1 MSANILVVEY
11 EPRYVQHVRKALVG
25 PDFILEIA
33 GNMDDAVNRCAS
45 FEPAVVVITSVLP
58 NLKIEDAI
66 TQLRA
71 RAGLRA
77 TPFLILMSGYRGE
90 KPKEDAVRFGAQDI
104 LERPFGADI
113 LRQRVEELVRTA
125 PSPAATQAIPQEM
138 LETLRRSA
146 GLSDEGAQVTSDEL
160 FGDILSDM
168 EGGEQQPVKVPPDI
182 GPGSSPEAAPVAP
195 PERTAKKLQDTSV
208 DDLLAGIVTTD
219 KTPTPRQASSTD
231 DEVEKLLSDTL
242 SGLDIAALKKRP
254 VGAKAAS
261 KPDLQST
268 PPPVAKPPAPPAVPP
283 QAEQP
288 KPAAKKPRQEGPA
301 PTPPAVAAAKTP
313 LGEKT
318 PVRKGHPP
326 GPERPAPSGTEF
338 GQYVIEEHIAT
349 GGMADVYKARMMGM
363 EGFQKTVAIKRIL
376 SNLTD
381 SEEFVRMFIDEA
393 KLAAQL
399 SHNNIIHIFDLGKVD
414 RSHYI
419 AMEYI
424 EGRDLRSILE
434 ECRERDLKMPMGLAL
449 HITTLLAS
457 ALDYAHKKRDFDNRA
472 LGLVHRDVSPQNVLI
487 SFDGDVKLCDFG
499 IAKAASKA
507 SQTRAGALKGKLQYM
522 SPEQAWGK
530 DIDHRS
536 DLFSLGLVL
545 FEMLTNEKVFSGTS
559 ELSVL
564 EQVRDPIITAPSM
577 KNPDVDP
584 EVDRIIFLAL
594 NAERE
599 ERYQSA
605 EDMKRDLERIA
616 RKLGKAADRS
626 TLVAFLEGLD
636 GGARLAPPS
645 KDADKTPA
653 RESPP
658 AEPTA
663 RLETPPPMPPAEPP
677 SAATPEPLE
686 PEEADVLLKADEDL
700 EKVLSA
706 PSSAER
712 VRLAAKDSG
721 FRFKKASLSGDKK
734 RLWILLGVLALVLVG
749 AGGWLIFGR
758 QDSQEPAAAKAV
770 PIAVVPTETPTPEPT
785 VGLMSQQELIDRARE
800 VAAAEITKQEE
811 ELRKRLEEEFPTPTP
826 IPPTPTPSDTP
837 TPLPTETPTPVPPTP
852 TRVPPTATPIPSTP
866 TPSVREGDVV
876 VPGPGVIPPVM
887 IYREPPRYPPA
898 AERMGATGLVAA
910 EALVGIDGT
919 VEEVRITRVEG
930 RNFGFEEA
938 TEEAIYKWRY
948 KPATKNGVRV
958 RVWVTIRVPFRL
970 Q

>member
-11 EPRYVQHVRKALVG
+11 EPRYVEHVRKALAG
-25 PDFILEIA
+25 PGFTLEIA
-33 GNMDDAVNRCAS
+33 GNLDDAVNLCAS
-45 FEPAVVVITSVLP
+45 FEPAVVIITSVLP

-77 TPFLILMSGYRGE
+77 TPFLIVMSGYRGE
-90 KPKEDAVRFGAQDI
+90 NPKQDAVRYGAQDI
-104 LERPFGADI
+104 LERPFGADT
-113 LRQRVEELVRTA
+113 LRERVDELVRTA

-146 GLSDEGAQVTSDEL
+146 GLSGADAPVTSDEL

-168 EGGEQQPVKVPPDI
+168 EGGEQQPVQAPPDLV
-182 GPGSSPEAAPVAP
+182 PETPAESQSAQ
-195 PERTAKKLQDTSV
+195 KLEDTSV
-208 DDLLAGIVTTD
+208 DDMLADIVAID
-219 KTPTPRQASSTD
+219 KTPVPRQASSTD
-231 DEVEKLLSDTL
+231 EEVEKLLSDTL
-242 SGLDIAALKKRP
+242 SGLDIAALKKQP
-254 VGAKAAS
+254 VEAPAKAAGRTAPPPAE
-261 KPDLQST
+261 KQPTPAAAPPEPQGPAPPAEEPDEKKAAPT
-268 PPPVAKPPAPPAVPP
+268 PPPVKPPS
-283 QAEQP
+283 
-288 KPAAKKPRQEGPA
+288 
-301 PTPPAVAAAKTP
+301 TPPA
-313 LGEKT
+313 EKT

-326 GPERPAPSGTEF
+326 GPDRPAPSGTEF

-399 SHNNIIHIFDLGKVD
+399 SHNNIIHIFDLGKVN

-434 ECRERDLKMPMGLAL
+434 ECRERDVRMPIELAL
-449 HITTLLAS
+449 YITNLLAS

-487 SFDGDVKLCDFG
+487 SYDGDVKLCDFG

-577 KNPDVDP
+577 KNSDVDA

-616 RKLGKAADRS
+616 RKQGKAANRS

-636 GGARLAPPS
+636 PGRQVPPPS
-645 KDADKTPA
+645 EDADKTPVPTGA
-653 RESPP
+653 PSTPSPP
-658 AEPTA
+658 T
-663 RLETPPPMPPAEPP
+663 PPAEPP
-677 SAATPEPLE
+677 SKPQPEALPEPPSE
-686 PEEADVLLKADEDL
+686 SPPSDQADVVLTADEDL

-706 PSSAER
+706 PPSVETA
-712 VRLAAKDSG
+712 RLEVDDSG
-721 FRFKKASLSGDKK
+721 FRFRGSAIGGEKK
-734 RLWILLGVLALVLVG
+734 RLWILLGVLAVVLVG
-749 AGGWLIFGR
+749 AGGWFIFGR
-758 QDSQEPAAAKAV
+758 QSSESPETARAV
-770 PIAVVPTETPTPEPT
+770 PIAVVATGTPTPEPT
-785 VGLMSQQELIDRARE
+785 VGLLSEQELIDRARE

-837 TPLPTETPTPVPPTP
+837 TPLPTDTPTPVPPTP

-866 TPSVREGDVV
+866 TPSVREGDIV

-887 IYREPPRYPPA
+887 IYREPPRYPLA
-898 AERMGATGLVAA
+898 AERMGATGVVAA

-930 RNFGFEEA
+930 RDFGFEEA

-948 KPATKNGVRV
+948 KPATKKGVRV

-970 Q
+970 E

>member
-11 EPRYVQHVRKALVG
+11 EPRYVEHVRKALAG
-25 PDFILEIA
+25 PGFTLEIA
-33 GNMDDAVNRCAS
+33 GNLDDAVNLCAS
-45 FEPAVVVITSVLP
+45 FEPAVVIITSVLP

-77 TPFLILMSGYRGE
+77 TPFLIVMSGYRGE
-90 KPKEDAVRFGAQDI
+90 NPKEDAVRYGAQDI
-104 LERPFGADI
+104 LERPFGADT
-113 LRQRVEELVRTA
+113 LRERVDELVRTA

-146 GLSDEGAQVTSDEL
+146 GLSGADAPVTSDEL

-168 EGGEQQPVKVPPDI
+168 EGGEQQPVQAPPDLV
-182 GPGSSPEAAPVAP
+182 PETPAESQSAQ
-195 PERTAKKLQDTSV
+195 KLEDTSV
-208 DDLLAGIVTTD
+208 DDMLADIVAID
-219 KTPTPRQASSTD
+219 KTPVPRQASSTD
-231 DEVEKLLSDTL
+231 EEVEKLLSDTL
-242 SGLDIAALKKRP
+242 SGLDIAALKKQP
-254 VGAKAAS
+254 VEAPAKAAGRTAPPPAE
-261 KPDLQST
+261 KQPTPAAAPPEPQGPAPPAEEPDEKKAAPT
-268 PPPVAKPPAPPAVPP
+268 PPPVKPPS
-283 QAEQP
+283 
-288 KPAAKKPRQEGPA
+288 
-301 PTPPAVAAAKTP
+301 TPPA
-313 LGEKT
+313 EKT

-326 GPERPAPSGTEF
+326 GPDRPAPSGTEF

-399 SHNNIIHIFDLGKVD
+399 SHNNIIHIFDLGKVN

-434 ECRERDLKMPMGLAL
+434 ECRERDVRMPIELAL
-449 HITTLLAS
+449 YITNLLAS

-487 SFDGDVKLCDFG
+487 SYDGDVKLCDFG

-577 KNPDVDP
+577 KNSDVDA

-616 RKLGKAADRS
+616 RKQGKAANRS

-636 GGARLAPPS
+636 PGRQVPPPS
-645 KDADKTPA
+645 EDADKTPV
-653 RESPP
+653 
-658 AEPTA
+658 PTG
-663 RLETPPPMPPAEPP
+663 
-677 SAATPEPLE
+677 
-686 PEEADVLLKADEDL
+686 
-700 EKVLSA
+700 A
-706 PSSAER
+706 PS
-712 VRLAAKDSG
+712 
-721 FRFKKASLSGDKK
+721 
-734 RLWILLGVLALVLVG
+734 
-749 AGGWLIFGR
+749 
-758 QDSQEPAAAKAV
+758 
-770 PIAVVPTETPTPEPT
+770 TP
-785 VGLMSQQELIDRARE
+785 S
-800 VAAAEITKQEE
+800 
-811 ELRKRLEEEFPTPTP
+811 
-826 IPPTPTPSDTP
+826 PPTPLS
-837 TPLPTETPTPVPPTP
+837 L
-852 TRVPPTATPIPSTP
+852 IH
-866 TPSVREGDVV
+866 
-876 VPGPGVIPPVM
+876 I
-887 IYREPPRYPPA
+887 
-898 AERMGATGLVAA
+898 
-910 EALVGIDGT
+910 
-919 VEEVRITRVEG
+919 
-930 RNFGFEEA
+930 
-938 TEEAIYKWRY
+938 
-948 KPATKNGVRV
+948 
-958 RVWVTIRVPFRL
+958 
-970 Q
+970 

>member
-11 EPRYVQHVRKALVG
+11 EPRYVEHVRKALSG
-25 PDFILEIA
+25 PDFKLEIA
-33 GNMDDAVNRCAS
+33 GNMDQAVNCCAS

-77 TPFLILMSGYRGE
+77 TPFLIVMSGYRGE
-90 KPKEDAVRFGAQDI
+90 NPKQDARRYGAQDI
-104 LERPFGADI
+104 LERPFGTDA
-113 LRQRVEELVRTA
+113 LRQRVDELVRNA
-125 PSPAATQAIPQEM
+125 PSPAATQAIPREM

-146 GLSDEGAQVTSDEL
+146 GLSDDDARVTSDEL

-168 EGGEQQPVKVPPDI
+168 EGGEQQPVKAPPDI
-182 GPGSSPEAAPVAP
+182 AEPPVLMPREAAPETPAQQRPVA
-195 PERTAKKLQDTSV
+195 KSKDTSV
-208 DDLLAGIVTTD
+208 DEMLAEIVESQ
-219 KTPTPRQASSTD
+219 KAPAPRKSASTD
-231 DEVEKLLSDTL
+231 DEVDKLLSDTL
-242 SGLDIAALKKRP
+242 SGLDIATLRKRSADAAKPTTPSDQPVSPPVTQKPTPPTSPAGPKKP
-254 VGAKAAS
+254 VPAKQ
-261 KPDLQST
+261 KPGEKRGTPTGPPVKT
-268 PPPVAKPPAPPAVPP
+268 PPPPP
-283 QAEQP
+283 
-288 KPAAKKPRQEGPA
+288 
-301 PTPPAVAAAKTP
+301 
-313 LGEKT
+313 GEKT

-326 GPERPAPSGTEF
+326 GPDRPAPSGTEF

-434 ECRERDLKMPMGLAL
+434 ECRERDIRMPIELSL
-449 HITTLLAS
+449 YITNLLAS
-457 ALDYAHKKRDFDNRA
+457 ALDYAHKKRDFDNQE

-487 SFDGDVKLCDFG
+487 SFEGDVKLCDFG

-536 DLFSLGLVL
+536 DIFSLGLVL

-577 KNPDVDP
+577 KNPDIDA
-584 EVDRIIFLAL
+584 EIDRIIFLAL

-605 EDMKRDLERIA
+605 EDMKRDLDRVMRA
-616 RKLGKAADRS
+616 RGKMANRS
-626 TLVAFLEGLD
+626 TLVAFLDSLGSRK
-636 GGARLAPPS
+636 GAAAPADVADSKAASKKTTASPPPS
-645 KDADKTPA
+645 
-653 RESPP
+653 
-658 AEPTA
+658 
-663 RLETPPPMPPAEPP
+663 TPPPGPPPEAPPQSPP
-677 SAATPEPLE
+677 SPGEGAPLT
-686 PEEADVLLKADEDL
+686 AGDDL
-700 EKVLSA
+700 EDVLSA
-706 PSSAER
+706 RTPSVER
-712 VRLAAKDSG
+712 VRLEVEDSG
-721 FRFKKASLSGDKK
+721 FRTGKTRSGGDRK
-734 RLWILLGVLALVLVG
+734 RLWILLGVLGLVIIG
-749 AGGWLIFGR
+749 AGGWFIFGR
-758 QDSQEPAAAKAV
+758 KRPEPPTTARAL
-770 PIAVVPTETPTPEPT
+770 PIAVTATETPTPDPNA
-785 VGLMSQQELIDRARE
+785 GLMSDQELVERARE
-800 VAAAEITKQEE
+800 VAAAEITRQEE
-811 ELRKRLEEEFPTPTP
+811 ELRKRLEQEFPTPTP
-826 IPPTPTPSDTP
+826 IPPTPTPTDTP
-837 TPLPTETPTPVPPTP
+837 TPLPTDTPTPVPPTP
-852 TRVPPTATPIPSTP
+852 TPVPPTATPIPPTP
-866 TPSVREGDVV
+866 TPSVREGDIVV
-876 VPGPGVIPPVM
+876 AGPGVVAPVM
-887 IYREPPRYPPA
+887 IYREPPKYPPA
-898 AERMGATGLVAA
+898 AERMGVTGEVEA
-910 EALVGIDGT
+910 EALIGIDGT
-919 VEEVRITRVEG
+919 VEEVRVIRVEG
-930 RNFGFEEA
+930 REFGFEKA
-938 TEEAIYKWRY
+938 TEEAIRKWRY
-948 KPATKNGVRV
+948 KPAMKKGVRV
-958 RVWVTIRVPFRL
+958 RVWVTVRVPFRL

>member
-11 EPRYVQHVRKALVG
+11 EPRYVEHVRKALAG

-45 FEPAVVVITSVLP
+45 FEPAVVIITSVLP

-77 TPFLILMSGYRGE
+77 TPFLIVMSGYRGE
-90 KPKEDAVRFGAQDI
+90 HPKEDAVRYGAQDI
-104 LERPFGADI
+104 LERPFGGDV
-113 LRQRVEELVRTA
+113 LRARVEELVLNA
-125 PSPAATQAIPQEM
+125 PNPAATQAIPQEM
-138 LETLRRSA
+138 LETLRRRA
-146 GLSDEGAQVTSDEL
+146 GLSGEDAQVTSDEL

-168 EGGEQQPVKVPPDI
+168 EGGEQQPVQAPPDR
-182 GPGSSPEAAPVAP
+182 AADSP
-195 PERTAKKLQDTSV
+195 PESRATRKLADTSV
-208 DDLLAGIVTTD
+208 DDLLADLVETEKAPAPRRTT
-219 KTPTPRQASSTD
+219 STD
-231 DEVEKLLSDTL
+231 EDVDKLLSDTL
-242 SGLDIAALKKRP
+242 SGLDIAALRKRP
-254 VGAKAAS
+254 AEAKTPAKGAER
-261 KPDLQST
+261 PT
-268 PPPVAKPPAPPAVPP
+268 PPTAAKQPQPPAVPP
-283 QAEQP
+283 EPRQPVPPAKQPQQAE
-288 KPAAKKPRQEGPA
+288 A
-301 PTPPAVAAAKTP
+301 PDAPPPVEPPATP
-313 LGEKT
+313 VGEKT

-326 GPERPAPSGTEF
+326 GPDRPAPSGTEF

-399 SHNNIIHIFDLGKVD
+399 SHNNIIHIYDLGKVD

-434 ECRERDLKMPMGLAL
+434 ECRERDIKMPIELA
-449 HITTLLAS
+449 IYVANLLAS

-487 SFDGDVKLCDFG
+487 SYDGDVKLCDFG

-594 NAERE
+594 NAERD

-626 TLVAFLEGLD
+626 SLVAFLDSL
-636 GGARLAPPS
+636 GGREQVAPPS
-645 KDADKTPA
+645 EEADKTPVT
-653 RESPP
+653 
-658 AEPTA
+658 TA
-663 RLETPPPMPPAEPP
+663 PP
-677 SAATPEPLE
+677 SAPPPPSEAPASEPPPPAPPVEPPPEAPPEP
-686 PEEADVLLKADEDL
+686 PPSEEAGVLLAADEDL

-706 PSSAER
+706 PPSVETARLDVDGSRFRLGRVAASAEKR
-712 VRLAAKDSG
+712 
-721 FRFKKASLSGDKK
+721 
-734 RLWILLGVLALVLVG
+734 RLWILLGVLALVVAG
-749 AGGWLIFGR
+749 AGGWFIFGR
-758 QDSQEPAAAKAV
+758 KGSESPSSARAV
-770 PIAVVPTETPTPEPT
+770 PIPVVATATPTPEPT
-785 VGLMSQQELIDRARE
+785 VGLMSEQELIERARE

-826 IPPTPTPSDTP
+826 IPPTATPTDTP
-837 TPLPTETPTPVPPTP
+837 TPLPTDTPTPVPPTP
-852 TRVPPTATPIPSTP
+852 TRVPPTATPIPPTP
-866 TPSVREGDVV
+866 TPSVREGDIV
-876 VPGPGVIPPVM
+876 VPGPGVVPPVL
-887 IYREPPRYPPA
+887 IYRESPEYPPA

-930 RNFGFEEA
+930 RDFGFERA

-948 KPATKNGVRV
+948 KPATKKGVRV

>member
-1 MSANILVVEY
+1 MSANILVIEY
-11 EPRYVQHVRKALVG
+11 EPRYVEHVRKALSG
-25 PDFILEIA
+25 QDFHLEIA
-33 GNMDDAVNRCAS
+33 GNMDQAVNCCAS

-77 TPFLILMSGYRGE
+77 TPFLIVMSGYRGE
-90 KPKEDAVRFGAQDI
+90 NPRQDALRYGAQDI
-104 LERPFGADI
+104 LERPFGADA
-113 LRQRVEELVRTA
+113 LRRRVEELIRNA

-146 GLSDEGAQVTSDEL
+146 GLSDDGARVTSDEL

-168 EGGEQQPVKVPPDI
+168 EGGEQQPVQAPPDVA
-182 GPGSSPEAAPVAP
+182 PGAP
-195 PERTAKKLQDTSV
+195 PEQRAALKSKDTSV
-208 DDLLAGIVTTD
+208 DDMLAEIVSSQEAP
-219 KTPTPRQASSTD
+219 PTRKSASTD
-231 DEVEKLLSDTL
+231 DEVDKLLSDTL
-242 SGLDIAALKKRP
+242 SGLDIAALRKRS
-254 VGAKAAS
+254 ADAAES
-261 KPDLQST
+261 GQPEDQPSPPST
-268 PPPVAKPPAPPAVPP
+268 QHTPPPAPPTGPP
-283 QAEQP
+283 KEATPKQAPGE
-288 KPAAKKPRQEGPA
+288 KSAAPAGPMVGA
-301 PTPPAVAAAKTP
+301 PTTPP
-313 LGEKT
+313 GEKT

-326 GPERPAPSGTEF
+326 GSDRPAPSGTEF

-434 ECRERDLKMPMGLAL
+434 ECRERDSRIPIELSLY
-449 HITTLLAS
+449 ITNLLAS
-457 ALDYAHKKRDFDNRA
+457 ALDYAHKKRDFDNRE

-487 SFDGDVKLCDFG
+487 SFEGDVKLCDFG

-536 DLFSLGLVL
+536 DIFSLGLVL

-577 KNPDVDP
+577 KNPEVDA
-584 EVDRIIFLAL
+584 EIDRIIFLAL

-605 EDMKRDLERIA
+605 EDMKRDLERVMRA
-616 RKLGKAADRS
+616 RGKGANRS
-626 TLVAFLEGLD
+626 TLVAFLDSLGSGKE
-636 GGARLAPPS
+636 AEPPS
-645 KDADKTPA
+645 EAADSTPV
-653 RESPP
+653 
-658 AEPTA
+658 
-663 RLETPPPMPPAEPP
+663 PAEPP
-677 SAATPEPLE
+677 ASPPPPAPPPEPPQETPSQQPPSVGDAVPLAVDDHLE
-686 PEEADVLLKADEDL
+686 D
-700 EKVLSA
+700 VLSA
-706 PSSAER
+706 STPSAAR
-712 VRLAAKDSG
+712 VRLQVEDSG
-721 FRFKKASLSGDKK
+721 FRTGRVRSGGNKQS
-734 RLWILLGVLALVLVG
+734 LWILLGVLGLVIVG
-749 AGGWLIFGR
+749 AGGWFIFGR
-758 QDSQEPAAAKAV
+758 KKPEPPATARV
-770 PIAVVPTETPTPEPT
+770 MPIAVTATETPTPEPT
-785 VGLMSQQELIDRARE
+785 AGLMSDEELVERARE

-811 ELRKRLEEEFPTPTP
+811 ELRRRLEEEFPTPTP
-826 IPPTPTPSDTP
+826 IPPTPTPTDTA
-837 TPLPTETPTPVPPTP
+837 TPLPTDTPTRVPPTP
-852 TRVPPTATPIPSTP
+852 TPVPPTATPIPPTP
-866 TPSVREGDVV
+866 TPSVREGDIVV
-876 VPGPGVIPPVM
+876 AGPGVVPPVM
-887 IYREPPRYPPA
+887 IYREAPKYPPA
-898 AERMGATGLVAA
+898 AERMGVTGEVEA
-910 EALVGIDGT
+910 EALIGIDGT
-919 VEEVRITRVEG
+919 VEEVRIIRVEG
-930 RNFGFEEA
+930 REFGFEKA

-948 KPATKNGVRV
+948 KPATKKGFKV
-958 RVWVTIRVPFRL
+958 RVWLTVRVPFRL

>member
-1 MSANILVVEY
+1 MSANILVIEY
-11 EPRYVQHVRKALVG
+11 EPRYVEHVRKALSG
-25 PDFILEIA
+25 TQFRLEIA
-33 GNMDDAVNRCAS
+33 GNMDDAVNLCAS
-45 FEPAVVVITSVLP
+45 FEPTVVIITSVLP

-90 KPKEDAVRFGAQDI
+90 RPKEDAVRYGAQDI
-104 LERPFGADI
+104 LERPFGADT
-113 LRQRVEELVRTA
+113 LRGRVEELIRSA

-146 GLSDEGAQVTSDEL
+146 GLSGEDAPVTSDDL
-160 FGDILSDM
+160 FGEILSDM
-168 EGGEQQPVKVPPDI
+168 EGGEQQPVQVPADV
-182 GPGSSPEAAPVAP
+182 AAQRPAS
-195 PERTAKKLQDTSV
+195 KKMEDSAV
-208 DDLLAGIVTTD
+208 DDVIADILATG
-219 KTPTPRQASSTD
+219 KTPPPRRATSTD
-231 DEVEKLLSDTL
+231 EEVDKLLSDTL
-242 SGLDIAALKKRP
+242 SGLDIAALRKKPAATPPREERAA
-254 VGAKAAS
+254 AKQSPPTPGPPTPHEAAA
-261 KPDLQST
+261 T
-268 PPPVAKPPAPPAVPP
+268 PPPEKGSPAQGPEAPPPA
-283 QAEQP
+283 E
-288 KPAAKKPRQEGPA
+288 PAAKAPRPEEPA
-301 PTPPAVAAAKTP
+301 AVDHAPA
-313 LGEKT
+313 
-318 PVRKGHPP
+318 
-326 GPERPAPSGTEF
+326 PERPAPAGTEF
-338 GQYVIEEHIAT
+338 GQYIIEQHIAT
-349 GGMADVYKARMMGM
+349 GGMADLYKARMMGM

-381 SEEFVRMFIDEA
+381 SDEFVRMFIDEA

-399 SHNNIIHIFDLGKVD
+399 NHNNIIHIYDLGKVD

-434 ECRERDLKMPMGLAL
+434 ECRERDLRMPIELAL
-449 HITTLLAS
+449 HITNLLAS

-536 DLFSLGLVL
+536 DIFSLGLVL
-545 FEMLTNEKVFSGTS
+545 FEMLTNEKAFSGTS

-584 EVDRIIFLAL
+584 EIDRIIFLAL

-605 EDMKRDLERIA
+605 EDMQRDIERFM
-616 RKLGKAADRS
+616 RKMRWSADRS
-626 TLVAFLEGLD
+626 TLVAFMEGLD
-636 GGARLAPPS
+636 SGAPS
-645 KDADKTPA
+645 
-653 RESPP
+653 
-658 AEPTA
+658 
-663 RLETPPPMPPAEPP
+663 EPP
-677 SAATPEPLE
+677 SAGTPAPSEQAPPPPSPPPPPTPPGGAPVETSPGPQPSGEPDALLAT
-686 PEEADVLLKADEDL
+686 DEDL
-700 EKVLSA
+700 EAVLSTDQLSTGVA
-706 PSSAER
+706 GRKIE
-712 VRLAAKDSG
+712 DTG
-721 FRFKKASLSGDKK
+721 FRARRATAGGGRQ
-734 RLWILLGVLALVLVG
+734 RLWILLGVLVAVLAGSG
-749 AGGWLIFGR
+749 AWYVFGR
-758 QDSQEPAAAKAV
+758 KQPAALPSARVV
-770 PIAVVPTETPTPEPT
+770 PIVAPATETPTPEPT
-785 VGLMSQQELIDRARE
+785 VGLMSEQELLERARE

-811 ELRKRLEEEFPTPTP
+811 QLRRRLEEEFPTPTP
-826 IPPTPTPSDTP
+826 IPPTPTPSETPTPAPTDTP
-837 TPLPTETPTPVPPTP
+837 TPPPPTP
-852 TRVPPTATPIPSTP
+852 TSPPPTATPIPPTP
-866 TPSVREGDVV
+866 TPSVREGDIV
-876 VPGPGVIPPVM
+876 VPGPGVIPPLL
-887 IYREPPRYPPA
+887 IYREPPQYPPA

-910 EALVGIDGT
+910 EALIGIDGT

-930 RNFGFEEA
+930 RNFGFEKA

-958 RVWVTIRVPFRL
+958 RVWMTIRVPFRL

>member
-1 MSANILVVEY
+1 MSANILVIEY
-11 EPRYVQHVRKALVG
+11 EPRYVEHVRKALAG
-25 PDFILEIA
+25 PDFTLEIA

-45 FEPAVVVITSVLP
+45 FEPAVVIITSVLP

-77 TPFLILMSGYRGE
+77 TPFLIVMSGYRGE
-90 KPKEDAVRFGAQDI
+90 NPKEDAVRYGAQDI
-104 LERPFGADI
+104 LERPFGADA
-113 LRQRVEELVRTA
+113 LRSRVDELVLNA
-125 PSPAATQAIPQEM
+125 PNPAATQAIPQEM

-146 GLSDEGAQVTSDEL
+146 GLSNDSQVTSDDL

-168 EGGEQQPVKVPPDI
+168 EGPEQQPIQVP
-182 GPGSSPEAAPVAP
+182 SESAAPPAD
-195 PERTAKKLQDTSV
+195 EIMEDSSV
-208 DDLLAGIVTTD
+208 DAVLADIVATD
-219 KTPTPRQASSTD
+219 KTPTPRKVSSTD
-231 DEVEKLLSDTL
+231 DEVDKLLSDTL
-242 SGLDIAALKKRP
+242 SGLDIAALKSKTADTPAAAEPPAEPAQP
-254 VGAKAAS
+254 V
-261 KPDLQST
+261 QQE
-268 PPPVAKPPAPPAVPP
+268 PAPPAPAAPPPKEEPVEEKPPAAPPREEPAEEKPPAAPP
-283 QAEQP
+283 QPDPSPPA
-288 KPAAKKPRQEGPA
+288 PAAE
-301 PTPPAVAAAKTP
+301 PPV
-313 LGEKT
+313 EQS
-318 PVRKGHPP
+318 R
-326 GPERPAPSGTEF
+326 EPAPSGTEF

-381 SEEFVRMFIDEA
+381 SDEFVRMFIDEA

-399 SHNNIIHIFDLGKVD
+399 NHNNIIHIYDLGKVD

-434 ECRERDLKMPMGLAL
+434 ECRESDLKMPIELA
-449 HITTLLAS
+449 IYVTNLLAS

-487 SFDGDVKLCDFG
+487 SYDGDVKLCDFG

-577 KNPDVDP
+577 KNSEVDS
-584 EVDRIIFLAL
+584 EVDRVIFLAL
-594 NAERE
+594 NADRE

-605 EDMKRDLERIA
+605 EDMKRDLERIV
-616 RKLGKAADRS
+616 KKKGWSADRS
-626 TLVAFLEGLD
+626 TLVTFLDGLD
-636 GGARLAPPS
+636 SKGRVAPPAA
-645 KDADKTPA
+645 DATPA
-653 RESPP
+653 P
-658 AEPTA
+658 EPTEEPPPTPA
-663 RLETPPPMPPAEPP
+663 AEAPFKGAAVTPPPLEAEDHPAV
-677 SAATPEPLE
+677 
-686 PEEADVLLKADEDL
+686 DDDL

-706 PSSAER
+706 PLPAAER
-712 VRLAAKDSG
+712 PVLAVEDSG
-721 FRFKKASLSGDKK
+721 FTIKSAAAGGDKK
-734 RLWILLGVLALVLVG
+734 RLWVLLGALAVVAAG
-749 AGGWLIFGR
+749 AGGWFFFGR
-758 QDSQEPAAAKAV
+758 GGEEPPETARALPVVVKA
-770 PIAVVPTETPTPEPT
+770 TETPAPEPT
-785 VGLMSQQELIDRARE
+785 VGLMSDQELIERARE

-837 TPLPTETPTPVPPTP
+837 TALPTDTPTPIPPTP
-852 TRVPPTATPIPSTP
+852 TRPTPTATPIPPTP
-866 TPSVREGDVV
+866 TPSVREGDIV
-876 VPGPGVIPPVM
+876 VPGPGVDPPRM
-887 IYREPPRYPPA
+887 IYREPPRYPPG
-898 AERMGATGLVAA
+898 AERMGATGVVSA

-930 RNFGFEEA
+930 RDLGFEKA
-938 TEEAIYKWRY
+938 TEEALYKWRY
-948 KPATKNGVRV
+948 KPATKNGVKV

>member
-1 MSANILVVEY
+1 MSANILVIEY
-11 EPRYVQHVRKALVG
+11 EPRYVEHVRKALAG
-25 PDFILEIA
+25 PNFALEIA

-45 FEPAVVVITSVLP
+45 FEPAVVIITSVLP

-90 KPKEDAVRFGAQDI
+90 NPKEDAVRYGAQDI
-104 LERPFGADI
+104 LERPFGGDA
-113 LRQRVEELVRTA
+113 LRARVEELVLNA
-125 PSPAATQAIPQEM
+125 PNPAATQAIPQEM

-146 GLSDEGAQVTSDEL
+146 GLADDAPVTSDDL
-160 FGDILSDM
+160 FGEILSDM
-168 EGGEQQPVKVPPDI
+168 EGGEQQPVQAPTDVPAEPQAAQKI
-182 GPGSSPEAAPVAP
+182 EAS
-195 PERTAKKLQDTSV
+195 LV
-208 DDLLAGIVTTD
+208 DDVLADIVSAD
-219 KTPTPRQASSTD
+219 KTPLPRKVTSTE
-231 DEVEKLLSDTL
+231 DEVDKLLSDTL
-242 SGLDIAALKKRP
+242 SGLEIAALKKKP
-254 VGAKAAS
+254 VAAAPDVKPAAPPEPSPASEQPAPPETPSAPPPDKEPRVEEKAA
-261 KPDLQST
+261 PAT
-268 PPPVAKPPAPPAVPP
+268 PPPDEPPPTPSVERPPA
-283 QAEQP
+283 
-288 KPAAKKPRQEGPA
+288 
-301 PTPPAVAAAKTP
+301 
-313 LGEKT
+313 EKE
-318 PVRKGHPP
+318 PV
-326 GPERPAPSGTEF
+326 PERPAPTGTEF

-381 SEEFVRMFIDEA
+381 SDEFVRMFIDEA

-399 SHNNIIHIFDLGKVD
+399 NHNNIIHIYDLGKVD

-434 ECRERDLKMPMGLAL
+434 ECRERDVKMPIELAL
-449 HITTLLAS
+449 HITNLLAS

-577 KNPDVDP
+577 KNSDVDS
-584 EVDRIIFLAL
+584 EVDRVIFLAL

-605 EDMKRDLERIA
+605 EDLKRDLERIM
-616 RKLGKAADRS
+616 RKKGWSADRS
-626 TLVAFLEGLD
+626 ALVAFLEGLD
-636 GGARLAPPS
+636 SGSRVSPASVQEEEPKPTAPPP
-645 KDADKTPA
+645 TPSPTPPA
-653 RESPP
+653 KPPLEASAVSPP
-658 AEPTA
+658 PD
-663 RLETPPPMPPAEPP
+663 TPDHFL
-677 SAATPEPLE
+677 T
-686 PEEADVLLKADEDL
+686 ADEDL
-700 EKVLSA
+700 EAVLSTPQ
-706 PSSAER
+706 PSIES
-712 VRLAAKDSG
+712 VRLEDSAFTRKRAAAG
-721 FRFKKASLSGDKK
+721 GDKK
-734 RLWILLGVLALVLVG
+734 RQRMLLGALAVVLVG
-749 AGGWLIFGR
+749 AGGWFFFGR
-758 QDSQEPAAAKAV
+758 KEPESPATARSV
-770 PIAVVPTETPTPEPT
+770 PIAVAVTETPTPEAT
-785 VGLMSQQELIDRARE
+785 VGLMSEQELIERARE

-826 IPPTPTPSDTP
+826 IPPTPTPTDTP
-837 TPLPTETPTPVPPTP
+837 TPLPTDTPTPVPPTP
-852 TRVPPTATPIPSTP
+852 TSPPPTATPIPPTP
-866 TPSVREGDVV
+866 TPSVREGDIV
-876 VPGPGVIPPVM
+876 VPGPGVMPPMM
-887 IYREPPRYPPA
+887 IYREPPKYPPA
-898 AERMGATGLVAA
+898 AERMGVSGEVAA
-910 EALVGIDGT
+910 EALIGIDGT

-930 RNFGFEEA
+930 RDFGFEKA

-948 KPATKNGVRV
+948 KPATKKGVKV

-970 Q
+970 E